1 MNTPANRRLVVAGS
15 YGDYKKYV
23 DHEADPRLLHTYADG
38 PSRFAGRVFT
48 DENLIFLP
56 GWTEHP
62 KAKEIIAQVD
72 LRRALNGA
80 KR

>member
-1 MNTPANRRLVVAGS
+1 VNTPANRRLVVAP
-15 YGDYKKYV
+15 DYAAFKKYV

-38 PSRFAGRVFT
+38 PSRFAGRTFT
-48 DENLIFLP
+48 DEHLIFLD

-72 LRRALNGA
+72 LRRALNGV
-80 KR
+80 KK